1 MSRTLRRMFSRNGQL
16 VLHDTLTDE
25 NKDYTHNGNNGSNH
39 SIYWALILCQE
50 LFLAYYPCYL
60 IESSQSFTSE
70 EIEVWRH

>member
-1 MSRTLRRMFSRNGQL
+1 MSRTLRRMFSHNGQL

-39 SIYWALILCQE
+39 SFYWALILCQE

-70 EIEVWRH
+70 EIEV